1 MIGQLSGLLIEKN
14 LPTII
19 VDVNGVGYEL
29 DVPMTTGFALP
40 EVGEKVVLSTH
51 FVVREDAQL
60 LYGFIDKTARQLFR
74 TLIKVNGVGAKM
86 ALAIMSGM
94 DTQTL
99 VTVVHDQDVA
109 MLTQIPGIGKKTAER
124 LLVELKDSLDN
135 KLAVSESTVLPL
147 EDTVSGN
154 TKADAISALVSL
166 GYKPVEA
173 KKMIDKIFDPALG
186 SEALIKQALQFS
198 LREA

>member
-1 MIGQLSGLLIEKN
+1 MIGQVTGTLIEKN

-40 EVGEKVVLSTH
+40 ETGEIVTLSTH

-74 TLIKVNGVGAKM
+74 TLIKINGVGAKM

-99 VTVVHDQDVA
+99 ISVVHDQDVA

-124 LLVELKDSLDN
+124 LLVELKDSLDT
-135 KLAVSESTVLPL
+135 KLAPVSNTVVPIESDLL
-147 EDTVSGN
+147 GGS
-154 TKADAISALVSL
+154 KADAISALVAL

-173 KKMIDKIFDPALG
+173 KKMIEKVFDAG
-186 SEALIKQALQFS
+186 ADSESLIKQALQGVM
-198 LREA
+198 RKA